1 MFYNSILADK
11 KPYFFR
17 YKYNFLN
24 KEYNEYVKKANENAQ
39 IRFSMTL
46 NELLEKQKSG
56 IELDSNEEAFLMYF
70 NKFIIINCRIYKAI
84 ICFN

>member
-1 MFYNSILADK
+1 MFYNTILADK

-24 KEYNEYVKKANENAQ
+24 KEYNEYVKKANENSQ

-46 NELLEKQKSG
+46 DELLEKEK
-56 IELDSNEEAFLMYF
+56 NEEVLTKEQDDFLMYF
-70 NKFIIINCRIYKAI
+70 NKFMPVINSDWVINKI
-84 ICFN
+84 